1 MNSSNDSLAMQRI
14 TKLVDESSFMEIG
27 SLVTARSTDFN
38 LADTDTPSDGVITGH
53 GLIDGNLVFVYSQN
67 ASVLNGTIG
76 EMHAK
81 KIAAVYDMAMKMG
94 APVIGFIDCAGMRLQ
109 ESVDALDG
117 FGQIYAKEIAASGV
131 IPQIS
136 AIFGSC
142 GGGLA
147 VVPALCDFAFM
158 ENEKGKMFV
167 NSPNAIE
174 GNRID
179 KCDTSAAAFQSEEN
193 GCIDVVGTE
202 DEIITQ
208 IRELVTMLPLN
219 NEGDVYTSECT
230 DDLNRACENMETMKG
245 DPRFLLSEISD
256 GHVFF
261 ETKAGYAKDM
271 VTGFIKLNGMTV
283 GAVANCTE
291 VYDAEGNKA
300 ETFDSVLSARGCNKA
315 AEFVQYC
322 DAFEIPVLTLT
333 NVTGFKACM
342 CSEKNL
348 AKALAHMTSAFA
360 SATCP
365 KVNLITGNAYGSAY
379 VSMNSKSIGADFV
392 YAWKDAKVGMM
403 DAGLAVKIMYADAS
417 ADVLAEKA
425 KEYEELQ
432 TNVMAA
438 ARRGYVDLVVE
449 PADTR
454 KYLVSAFEL
463 LYTKCAGVPDKKH
476 GTKQKGEVMKKK
488 LSLMLCLIIMA
499 LTMTACGTDPAS
511 VDYFG
516 MGYEELK
523 SGAEGDVAALVAMT
537 DENRANINTYGTKPV
552 INLLNTWDESVEGL
566 GAYVGFGEFSVSKAQ
581 NTVTVEQTVNFEA
594 RQVIVT
600 YVYTYDYETEQAEL
614 TDANVDL
621 VYSLGEK
628 MAKAGMNTLMGMG
641 TVFCVL
647 ILISLIIYAF
657 NLIPYIQKKFARRGE
672 SEAVENAVV
681 TQIEQREEQQQLTDD
696 LELVAVITAAIAAG
710 TGASADSF
718 VVRSIHRR

>member
-158 ENEKGKMFV
+158 ESEKGKMFV

-193 GCIDVVGTE
+193 SCIDAVGTE
-202 DEIITQ
+202 DEIIAQ

-230 DDLNRACENMETMKG
+230 DDLNRACENMEAMKG

-365 KVNLITGNAYGSAY
+365 KVNLIIGNAYGSAY

-403 DAGLAVKIMYADAS
+403 DAELAAKIMYADAS

-476 GTKQKGEVMKKK
+476 GTK
-488 LSLMLCLIIMA
+488 
-499 LTMTACGTDPAS
+499 
-511 VDYFG
+511 
-516 MGYEELK
+516 
-523 SGAEGDVAALVAMT
+523 
-537 DENRANINTYGTKPV
+537 
-552 INLLNTWDESVEGL
+552 
-566 GAYVGFGEFSVSKAQ
+566 
-581 NTVTVEQTVNFEA
+581 
-594 RQVIVT
+594 
-600 YVYTYDYETEQAEL
+600 
-614 TDANVDL
+614 
-621 VYSLGEK
+621 
-628 MAKAGMNTLMGMG
+628 
-641 TVFCVL
+641 
-647 ILISLIIYAF
+647 
-657 NLIPYIQKKFARRGE
+657 
-672 SEAVENAVV
+672 
-681 TQIEQREEQQQLTDD
+681 
-696 LELVAVITAAIAAG
+696 
-710 TGASADSF
+710 
-718 VVRSIHRR
+718 

>member
-158 ENEKGKMFV
+158 ESEKGKMFV

-193 GCIDVVGTE
+193 SCIDAVGTE
-202 DEIITQ
+202 DEIIAQ

-230 DDLNRACENMETMKG
+230 DDLNRACENMDAMKG

-300 ETFDSVLSARGCNKA
+300 ETFASVLSARGCNKA

-333 NVTGFKACM
+333 NVTGSKACM
-342 CSEKNL
+342 WSEKNL

-403 DAGLAVKIMYADAS
+403 DAELAAKIMYADAS

-476 GTKQKGEVMKKK
+476 GTK
-488 LSLMLCLIIMA
+488 
-499 LTMTACGTDPAS
+499 
-511 VDYFG
+511 
-516 MGYEELK
+516 
-523 SGAEGDVAALVAMT
+523 
-537 DENRANINTYGTKPV
+537 
-552 INLLNTWDESVEGL
+552 
-566 GAYVGFGEFSVSKAQ
+566 
-581 NTVTVEQTVNFEA
+581 
-594 RQVIVT
+594 
-600 YVYTYDYETEQAEL
+600 
-614 TDANVDL
+614 
-621 VYSLGEK
+621 
-628 MAKAGMNTLMGMG
+628 
-641 TVFCVL
+641 
-647 ILISLIIYAF
+647 
-657 NLIPYIQKKFARRGE
+657 
-672 SEAVENAVV
+672 
-681 TQIEQREEQQQLTDD
+681 
-696 LELVAVITAAIAAG
+696 
-710 TGASADSF
+710 
-718 VVRSIHRR
+718 